1 MLNKRAVYIYQI
13 SATFFLMS
21 LILSLQ
27 PIMITTLYIMT
38 FITLY
43 VIAASRELKKVSKE
57 DFVSILSVN
66 PNPATINYEVRVKGS
81 IFLRKWRKL
90 LVKIEID
97 LGDLHLVRGS
107 NVWTGALSAGKEVL
121 VEFAAR
127 SDDIGIR
134 FIGPLRA
141 AVFDP
146 LGILVREFEIYPR
159 TAILFLESSKLISQ
173 PILHSKSRHPSP
185 GLSKDSFV
193 GMEHEYRISLPE
205 IHEPQAKRI
214 DWKKIAR
221 SVEEEVYVKQFDKLK
236 RADLVICIGSGF
248 DIELPDNGTV
258 EAKILQQV
266 LLVTLSHIME
276 GTRIWLAKYLGDGK
290 FATTL
295 LGYSSFGLKLIEAK
309 DIPRNLQMIYL
320 TRFID
325 DSEIDAIKQLIE
337 SRQIDPIV
345 IAINLGE
352 ELLKYHG
359 REYASKILEVED
371 RRLRLNADQLG
382 LRYSVTDIEKL
393 QETLRRI
400 ISFRRR
406 I

>member
-159 TAILFLESSKLISQ
+159 TAILF
-173 PILHSKSRHPSP
+173 
-185 GLSKDSFV
+185 
-193 GMEHEYRISLPE
+193 
-205 IHEPQAKRI
+205 
-214 DWKKIAR
+214 
-221 SVEEEVYVKQFDKLK
+221 
-236 RADLVICIGSGF
+236 
-248 DIELPDNGTV
+248 
-258 EAKILQQV
+258 
-266 LLVTLSHIME
+266 
-276 GTRIWLAKYLGDGK
+276 
-290 FATTL
+290 
-295 LGYSSFGLKLIEAK
+295 
-309 DIPRNLQMIYL
+309 
-320 TRFID
+320 
-325 DSEIDAIKQLIE
+325 
-337 SRQIDPIV
+337 
-345 IAINLGE
+345 
-352 ELLKYHG
+352 
-359 REYASKILEVED
+359 
-371 RRLRLNADQLG
+371 
-382 LRYSVTDIEKL
+382 
-393 QETLRRI
+393 
-400 ISFRRR
+400 
-406 I
+406 